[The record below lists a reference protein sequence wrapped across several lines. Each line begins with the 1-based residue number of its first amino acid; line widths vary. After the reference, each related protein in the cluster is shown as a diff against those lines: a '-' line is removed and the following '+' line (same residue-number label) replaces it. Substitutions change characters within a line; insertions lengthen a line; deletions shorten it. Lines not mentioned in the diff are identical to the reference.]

1 MMKLGRFDIDLGM
14 RRLRLDGQSV
24 RLGSR
29 AFDILAVIVSANGRL
44 VTRDELMKAVWPG
57 IIVEEGNI
65 DVHLSALRKALG
77 ADRDLIVT
85 VSGRGYQL
93 AQPRM
98 PEAPEQPRAMS
109 ALKRGRRRRSTTR
122 FS

>member
-57 IIVEEGNI
+57 IIVEEALFQKI
-65 DVHLSALRKALG
+65 SLLRKRSPKQKSHG
-77 ADRDLIVT
+77 KEKQSQNADA
-85 VSGRGYQL
+85 VS
-93 AQPRM
+93 
-98 PEAPEQPRAMS
+98 
-109 ALKRGRRRRSTTR
+109 T
-122 FS
+122 